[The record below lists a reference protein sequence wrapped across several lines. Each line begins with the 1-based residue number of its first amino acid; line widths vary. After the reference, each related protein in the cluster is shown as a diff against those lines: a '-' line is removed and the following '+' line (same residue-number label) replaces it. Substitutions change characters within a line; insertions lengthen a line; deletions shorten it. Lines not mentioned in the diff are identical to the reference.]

1 MEIINNTSLMSH
13 WIATQKAISN
23 TVGFVPTMGALHSG
37 HLSLVEQCAQLAD
50 KTVVSIFVN
59 PLQFNNPEDYKKY
72 PRNNDADIH
81 LLQKTQCDVLFLP
94 DYAQIYPID
103 YQPSNVE
110 LGFLDQVLEGAH
122 RPGHFKGVANVVE
135 RLFRLV
141 TPDIA
146 LFGMKD
152 YQQLLVI
159 RHMTNILELP
169 VQIIPCDVVR
179 DRNGLALSSRNQRLT
194 DEGRL
199 KATQIFQAL
208 TFCKTGLL
216 QGAQFGELKLQAMEQ
231 LKNHNIEIEYM
242 ELYDAAKFVSAQSVN
257 KGGTYI
263 LLFAGYLEGVRLIDN
278 LMFSI

>member
-1 MEIINNTSLMSH
+1 MEIIHSASSMSH
-13 WIATQKAISN
+13 WITTQKAIGNS
-23 TVGFVPTMGALHSG
+23 VGFVPTMGALHSG
-37 HLSLVEQCAQLAD
+37 HLSLVEQCAQLAG

-59 PLQFNNPEDYKKY
+59 PLQFNNHDDYKKY
-72 PRNNDADIH
+72 PRNNDADTH

-94 DYAQIYPID
+94 DYDQIYPKD
-103 YQPSNVE
+103 YQASKLE
-110 LGFLDQVLEGAH
+110 LGFLDKVLEGAH

-135 RLFRLV
+135 RLFRIIE
-141 TPDIA
+141 PDIA

-159 RHMTNILELP
+159 QHITNILELP
-169 VQIIPCDVVR
+169 VQIIPCEVVR

-199 KATQIFQAL
+199 KASQIFQAL

-216 QGAQFGELKLQAMEQ
+216 QGAQFTELKLQATLQ
-231 LKNHNIEIEYM
+231 LNSQNIEIEYL
-242 ELYDAAKFVSAQSVN
+242 ELYDAAKFVSAQSV
-257 KGGTYI
+257 KKDDTYI